1 MAGPCMISTIS
12 VTSISHQSSLATAR
26 SSRELFE
33 GLDKLEQILSK
44 QRYLVGDQ
52 LTEADIRLFVTLIR
66 FDEIYT
72 VRWRKESRADE
83 GYSRVLGSDT
93 KSRPPPFL
101 VSSATPPA
109 STLQV
114 YFKCN
119 KRHIHEYPNISNYT
133 RDIYQIPGAKG
144 GRGAE

>member
-1 MAGPCMISTIS
+1 M
-12 VTSISHQSSLATAR
+12 
-26 SSRELFE
+26 
-33 GLDKLEQILSK
+33 
-44 QRYLVGDQ
+44 GDQ

-72 VRWRKESRADE
+72 VRWWKER
-83 GYSRVLGSDT
+83 RVGECVYCAQGSGT
-93 KSRPPPFL
+93 HVSPPLMF
-101 VSSATPPA
+101 SATPPA

-133 RDIYQIPGAKG
+133 RDIYQIPGARREG
-144 GRGAE
+144 GSVVAGFWVWAGSEVT